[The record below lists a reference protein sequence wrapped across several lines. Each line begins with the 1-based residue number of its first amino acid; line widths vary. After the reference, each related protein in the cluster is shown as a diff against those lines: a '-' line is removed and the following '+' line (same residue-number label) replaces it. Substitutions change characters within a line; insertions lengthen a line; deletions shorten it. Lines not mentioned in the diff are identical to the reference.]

1 MRQQNKLSDNCEKA
15 LLKYNNSSREPLDVQ
30 DKLFDM
36 YRSLRDELE
45 DITYKIEMILNQ
57 QL

>member
-36 YRSLRDELE
+36 YRSLCDELE
-45 DITYKIEMILNQ
+45 DVTYKIEMILNQ